1 MKLMTPALPHQSGA
15 VLPISLIMV
24 LLLTMIGVTGMQTT
38 SLEEKMAGN
47 SRERNL
53 AFQAAESAL
62 REGENFLTAASLP
75 TFTTAGTSGLFAMT
89 TSNTVISETILKT
102 DDTFWSNNT
111 NTVRVTNAD
120 VTEHVA
126 AAPRY
131 VIQQLAFS
139 EGGGQSLDAG
149 IHQENEMYRVTARGV
164 GGNATTVV
172 IVQSTYKR

>member
-1 MKLMTPALPHQSGA
+1 MNINTPALIHQSGA

-47 SRERNL
+47 SRDRNL

-62 REGENFLTAASLP
+62 REGESFLTAASLP
-75 TFTTAGTSGLFAMT
+75 TFSAAGTNGLYT
-89 TSNTVISETILKT
+89 TSSIAISEDTLKT
-102 DDTFWSNNT
+102 SNTFWSNNN

-149 IHQENEMYRVTARGV
+149 VHQENEMYQVTARSV

>member
-1 MKLMTPALPHQSGA
+1 MNIKTPAIIHQSGA

-24 LLLTMIGVTGMQTT
+24 LLLTMIGVTGMQVT

-47 SRERNL
+47 SRNRNL

-62 REGENFLTAASLP
+62 REGESFLTAASLP
-75 TFTTAGTSGLFAMT
+75 TFSAAGTNGLYT
-89 TSNTVISETILKT
+89 TSSIAISEDTLKT
-102 DDTFWSNNT
+102 SNTFWSNNN

-139 EGGGQSLDAG
+139 EGGGQSLDQMS
-149 IHQENEMYRVTARGV
+149 IQENEMYRITARSV
-164 GGNATTVV
+164 GGNATAVV

>member
-1 MKLMTPALPHQSGA
+1 MSNSQSGA

-47 SRERNL
+47 SRDRNL

-75 TFTTAGTSGLFAMT
+75 TFTTGGTNGLYAI
-89 TSNTVISETILKT
+89 SSTVISENTLKT
-102 DDTFWSNNT
+102 SDTFWSNNDK
-111 NTVRVTNAD
+111 TVKLNNED
-120 VTEHVA
+120 VEKHVVS
-126 AAPRY
+126 APRY

-149 IHQENEMYRVTARGV
+149 IHQENEMYQVTARGV

>member
-1 MKLMTPALPHQSGA
+1 MLITTRMSNSQSGA

-24 LLLTMIGVTGMQTT
+24 LLLTMIGITGMQTT

-62 REGENFLTAASLP
+62 REGESFLTAASLP
-75 TFTTAGTSGLFAMT
+75 TFTAAGTNGLYS
-89 TSNTVISETILKT
+89 TSSTAISENTLKT
-102 DDTFWSNNT
+102 SDTFWSSNT
-111 NTVRVTNAD
+111 TTVRVTNAD

-149 IHQENEMYRVTARGV
+149 VHQENEMYQVTARGV
-164 GGNATTVV
+164 GGNTTAVV